1 MSFAPMQRLKG
12 LYLAGMRFMYFSP
25 LFSNSNTKRKVFLS
39 PGERLVAKIAPAPKD
54 FGGERLTSG
63 TKESNDVDSSHGTYS
78 FR

>member
-1 MSFAPMQRLKG
+1 M
-12 LYLAGMRFMYFSP
+12 
-25 LFSNSNTKRKVFLS
+25 LFLNSNNQIFFFIFLQ
-39 PGERLVAKIAPAPKD
+39 GERLVAKIAPAPKD

>member
-1 MSFAPMQRLKG
+1 MLMDLILFLNSDNKN
-12 LYLAGMRFMYFSP
+12 RF
-25 LFSNSNTKRKVFLS
+25 LNFLL
-39 PGERLVAKIAPAPKD
+39 GERLVAKIAPAPKD

>member
-1 MSFAPMQRLKG
+1 M
-12 LYLAGMRFMYFSP
+12 
-25 LFSNSNTKRKVFLS
+25 LFLNSNNKKYIYFIFFQ
-39 PGERLVAKIAPAPKD
+39 GERLVAKIAPAPKD

>member
-1 MSFAPMQRLKG
+1 MKPWREDLM
-12 LYLAGMRFMYFSP
+12 
-25 LFSNSNTKRKVFLS
+25 LFLNSNTEIFYF